1 MKEIDRKRYQ
11 PQIQLKGVGESG
23 QIKLQQARL
32 LCIGIGGLGNPLL
45 LSLVSAGIG
54 HFTLVD
60 GDIVQLSNLQR
71 QVLFTEADLGQ
82 YKVDVAKK
90 RLEALNKEVEIKAFA
105 TFVTADHIDHILNGE
120 DGLKAYDLIIDGT
133 DDLLVRYLLNRKSIE
148 RKIPYVF
155 CGVEGW
161 HGQFACFQP
170 WVSGGCFEC
179 LFPKQVNQD
188 GEIFQQACQQ
198 RGMIG
203 SVTALMGAYQANL
216 VIQWLLGIFKKNSV
230 LFQVNA
236 LDFQIYQW
244 DIHHRD
250 GCMCERIETF
260 SNLEAIEQVQ
270 FSSSLH
276 LLKSVYQID
285 AQQWQ
290 FLCEN
295 PNLKLA
301 DLIGASNQEYL
312 IDMRDDAFEF
322 EDDAFEFEDDRQIL
336 MMPRQINVL
345 KISFTELTNWILNRR
360 LRENLAMDA
369 TYLIVCTHGKRAEVI
384 SRYLLEAGF
393 QWVCLLG

>member
-1 MKEIDRKRYQ
+1 LKEIDRKRYQ

-90 RLEALNKEVEIKAFA
+90 RLVALNKEVEIK
-105 TFVTADHIDHILNGE
+105 TWTRFVTEDDIDQILNGE

-203 SVTALMGAYQANL
+203 SVTALMAAYQANV
-216 VIQWLLGIFKKNSV
+216 VIQCLLGIFKKNSV

-244 DIHHRD
+244 DVSHRD
-250 GCMCERIETF
+250 GCICERIEAF
-260 SNLEAIEQVQ
+260 SKLEVVEQKLEVVEQVKDSSNLK
-270 FSSSLH
+270 
-276 LLKSVYQID
+276 KSIYQID
-285 AQQWQ
+285 ADQWQ
-290 FLCEN
+290 LLCEN

-301 DLIGASNQEYL
+301 DFIGDANQEYL
-312 IDMRDDAFEF
+312 IDMRDDLFEV
-322 EDDAFEFEDDRQIL
+322 EDDREIL
-336 MMPRQINVL
+336 MMPSQINVL
-345 KISFTELTNWILNRR
+345 KISFAELTTWILNRR
-360 LRENLAMDA
+360 LREHLAMEA

-393 QWVCLLG
+393 KWVCLLA

>member
-23 QIKLQQARL
+23 QIKLKEARL
-32 LCIGIGGLGNPLL
+32 LCIGVGGLGNPLL

-60 GDIVQLSNLQR
+60 GDLVQLSNLQR
-71 QVLFTEADLGQ
+71 QVLFTEADIGQ
-82 YKVDVAKK
+82 YKVEIAKK
-90 RLEALNKEVEIKAFA
+90 RLEALNADVQIKALAIFI
-105 TFVTADHIDHILNGE
+105 TEDHIDHILN

-170 WVSGGCFEC
+170 WVNGGCFEC
-179 LFPKQVNQD
+179 LFPKQVNRD
-188 GEIFQQACQQ
+188 GELFQQACQQ

-203 SVTALMGAYQANL
+203 SVTALMAAYQANV
-216 VIQWLLGIFKKNSV
+216 VIQCLLGLFKKNSV

-244 DIHHRD
+244 DVSHRD
-250 GCMCERIETF
+250 GCICEKIEAF
-260 SNLEAIEQVQ
+260 SKVEVIEQVKD
-270 FSSSLH
+270 SSNFK
-276 LLKSVYQID
+276 KSIYQID
-285 AQQWQ
+285 ADQWQ
-290 FLCEN
+290 LLCEN

-301 DLIGASNQEYL
+301 DFIGASNQEYL
-312 IDMRDDAFEF
+312 IDMRDDSFEV
-322 EDDAFEFEDDRQIL
+322 EDDPQRL
-336 MMPRQINVL
+336 MLPRQINVL
-345 KISFTELTNWILNRR
+345 KISFAELTTWILNRT
-360 LRENLAMDA
+360 LGEHLAMNC

-393 QWVCLLG
+393 QWLCLLGF